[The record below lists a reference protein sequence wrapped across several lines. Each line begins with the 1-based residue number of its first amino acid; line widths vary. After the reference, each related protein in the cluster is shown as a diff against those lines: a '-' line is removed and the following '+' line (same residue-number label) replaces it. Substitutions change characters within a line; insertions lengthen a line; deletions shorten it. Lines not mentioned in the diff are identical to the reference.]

1 MREITRNVMHAML
14 AMQRHPWEQG
24 VCGQALFEAGEENLW
39 VSAALDS
46 VKRQDRLGRLCMLGG
61 RVDSA
66 DPASAGEI
74 CLRASEC
81 FGLKECGDGAARMLQ
96 YLKET
101 APRTADGV
109 ICHRNM
115 KTEDGRVDQQVW
127 IDGLYMVPPFLAAMH
142 EMDDAWCQV
151 TGFVR
156 YLLDPE
162 THVFFHIWD
171 AGSGTFVRRKR
182 WATGTGWALMGIAR
196 VAVCKRLRDRRS
208 QSADHAVLFR
218 GHDALHI
225 GSERADRLFDSV
237 LDGMLRYRTEDD
249 TFHDVLDEP
258 DTFKDH
264 TAGLMMAAA
273 VYRRIAE
280 GKLDDTCLQAADAIV
295 ASAEKDID
303 RFGMIHNV
311 CGAPDFAHQGTSAE
325 AQAAF
330 VMADAWKQKI
340 SRKEE

>member
-1 MREITRNVMHAML
+1 
-14 AMQRHPWEQG
+14 
-24 VCGQALFEAGEENLW
+24 
-39 VSAALDS
+39 
-46 VKRQDRLGRLCMLGG
+46 
-61 RVDSA
+61 
-66 DPASAGEI
+66 
-74 CLRASEC
+74 
-81 FGLKECGDGAARMLQ
+81 MLQ

-115 KTEDGRVDQQVW
+115 KTEDGKQDQQVW

-142 EMDDAWCQV
+142 EIDDAWCQV

-196 VAVCKRLRDRRS
+196 VAAFAE
-208 QSADHAVLFR
+208 ADGRKDIAE
-218 GHDALHI
+218 D
-225 GSERADRLFDSV
+225 ADRLFDSV

-264 TAGLMMAAA
+264 TAGLMTAAA

-295 ASAEKDID
+295 ASAEKDSQCMRRAGLCASGDLGGSPGRICNGGCVEAENQQE
-303 RFGMIHNV
+303 RGV
-311 CGAPDFAHQGTSAE
+311 KQGWTAE
-325 AQAAF
+325 RSQGNSWPACS
-330 VMADAWKQKI
+330 I
-340 SRKEE
+340 IPT